1 MPEYNYRGV
10 DHSGAAVMGTLA
22 ASTVLE
28 LESKLSEEGCL
39 LIEVLED
46 EKQKTLNKSYSFS
59 KPGVKPRE
67 LIEFFSQLRGLLMG
81 GVTLIDGLHS
91 IKKEMDNLYF
101 SSALDDITA
110 TIEGGKTLSDAITA
124 YPDIFALNI
133 VGMIRAGEHGGAL
146 HDTFAELVRYM
157 EWQEKLMS
165 DIRQAT
171 IYPIVVSVALFG
183 FIMVLFTFVVPSFVS
198 ALSDM
203 RVALPLPTR
212 LVMLVSNFF
221 LATWW
226 IWLLALIGMPMAIK
240 FMRKRSGKFAYKLD
254 NLKLKIAIFGE
265 LNKMFTIS
273 KFAYNFS
280 FLFKSG
286 VPLLENLKLCEG
298 VVGNRVMVRALKEA
312 RRDVEGGM
320 KLSESLKRYD
330 GFKSNVLM
338 MIAVGEV
345 SGDLGGALANIAEYY
360 NEEIPRRVKKIFSI
374 VEPAVLLFLI
384 TIVGFTAISI
394 VLPIVSMYG

>member
-10 DHSGAAVMGTLA
+10 DNNGAAVAGTLA
-22 ASTVLE
+22 ASTILE
-28 LESKLSEEGCL
+28 LESKLSEQGCL

-46 EKQKTLNKSYSFS
+46 EKKKTLNKSYSFS

-81 GVTLIDGLHS
+81 GITLVDGLHN
-91 IKKEMDNLYF
+91 IKKEMDNQYF
-101 SSALDDITA
+101 SSVLEEIVA
-110 TIEGGKTLSDAITA
+110 TIEGGKALSDAIAA
-124 YPDIFALNI
+124 YPDIFASNI

-146 HDTFAELVRYM
+146 NDTFAELVRYM

-171 IYPIVVSVALFG
+171 IYPIVVSIALFG

-212 LVMLVSNFF
+212 LVMLISNFF

-226 IWLLALIGMPMAIK
+226 IWLLALIGMPMAVK
-240 FMRKRSGKFAYKLD
+240 FMRKRSGKFAYRLD

-280 FLFKSG
+280 ALFKSG

-298 VVGNRVMVRALKEA
+298 VVGNRVMVRALKDA

-320 KLSESLKRYD
+320 KLSESLKKYD

-338 MIAVGEV
+338 MIAVGEA

-384 TIVGFTAISI
+384 TIVGFTAVSI

>member
-10 DHSGAAVMGTLA
+10 DHSGAAVVGTVT
-22 ASTVLE
+22 ASTILE
-28 LESKLSEEGCL
+28 LESKLSEEGRL

-46 EKQKTLNKSYSFS
+46 EKKKTLNKSYSFS

-81 GVTLIDGLHS
+81 GVTLVDGLHS
-91 IKKEMDNLYF
+91 IKKEMDNQYF
-101 SSALDDITA
+101 SSALDDIVA
-110 TIEGGKTLSDAITA
+110 TIEGGQTLSDAITA
-124 YPDIFALNI
+124 YPNIFTLNI
-133 VGMIRAGEHGGAL
+133 VGMIKAGEHSGAL
-146 HDTFAELVRYM
+146 GDTFAELVRYM
-157 EWQEKLMS
+157 EWHEKLMS

-171 IYPIVVSVALFG
+171 IYPIVVSIALFG

-212 LVMLVSNFF
+212 LVMLISNFF
-221 LATWW
+221 LVTWW
-226 IWLLALIGMPMAIK
+226 MWLLALIGMPMAIK
-240 FMRKRSGKFAYKLD
+240 FMRKRSGKFAYRLD
-254 NLKLKIAIFGE
+254 DLKLKIAIFGE
-265 LNKMFTIS
+265 LNRMFTVS

-280 FLFKSG
+280 SLFKSG

-298 VVGNRVMVRALKEA
+298 VVGNSVMVRALKDA

-338 MIAVGEV
+338 MIAVGEA